1 MGKKSKFVEVLNM
14 NCPKCGKEMK
24 QGFLQTGNLIAFNK
38 TRHKLSLNSK
48 DVDDVMI
55 AQKAFTSSDFN
66 GWICKECGL
75 VTFDYTNVI
84 THW

>member
-1 MGKKSKFVEVLNM
+1 M

-24 QGFLQTGNLIAFNK
+24 QGFLQTGNLVAFNK
-38 TRHKLSLNSK
+38 KRHKLFLTPK
-48 DVDDVMI
+48 DGDDVII
-55 AQKAFTSSDFN
+55 AQNAFTGSDFN